1 MAGDEDVDRV
11 IAEAVDV
18 AADSVLAALGHTAP
32 TPALRAMARSY
43 VGLAI
48 STAQEW
54 IQRGVLTRSQVHRL
68 LAATLLAMVDQV
80 FPDA

>member
-1 MAGDEDVDRV
+1 VDRV

-18 AADSVLAALGHTAP
+18 AADSVLAAVGRTEP
-32 TPALRAMARSY
+32 SPALHAMARSY
-43 VGLAI
+43 VGLAT

-54 IQRGVLTRSQVHRL
+54 VQRGVLTRTQVHRL
-68 LAATLLAMVDQV
+68 LTATLLTMVDQV